1 MFFRIVQVASPAR
14 ESPKE
19 KDFANRKKSIKT
31 NLILDPAVVNPNSL
45 ERKIQDGLH
54 AVHES
59 MRLALH
65 VKFEFLY

>member
-1 MFFRIVQVASPAR
+1 MASPAR

-19 KDFANRKKSIKT
+19 KDFANRRKAIMT
-31 NLILDPAVVNPNSL
+31 NLILDPAVVSANSL
-45 ERKIQDGLH
+45 ELNIQDKLY

-65 VKFEFLY
+65 VKFQFLY